1 MIASEQGSV
10 SATVCDIRLNSSWSR
25 LIILW
30 MKSNWAEDHD
40 SNLWNENMADPGCLS
55 RSTWYIR
62 KTVVENLACVASV
75 SVRFGSKKNLSPLFS
90 RGQNTENPV
99 LRSLLHGNACYSGY
113 GKFGNA
119 TLKDVTRDT
128 RDVSALCKLFF
139 AFLYPVQTPYFTWAE
154 SYANEGEQRT
164 FLICIRFGSCEVRRL
179 LFHCSPRN
187 FFHG

>member
-75 SVRFGSKKNLSPLFS
+75 SVRFGSKKN
-90 RGQNTENPV
+90 REI
-99 LRSLLHGNACYSGY
+99 
-113 GKFGNA
+113 KF
-119 TLKDVTRDT
+119 DVTWSYVKRQT
-128 RDVSALCKLFF
+128 AKMKLLPSVFSSLNSRVKIF
-139 AFLYPVQTPYFTWAE
+139 VFVTISRRHFSIFMWF
-154 SYANEGEQRT
+154 NEGLEEKST
-164 FLICIRFGSCEVRRL
+164 NSEVIFAVCRL
-179 LFHCSPRN
+179 T
-187 FFHG
+187 